1 MNREARIINLPKIED
16 DRGNLSFAEELSHI
30 PFAIKRLYWLFD
42 VPGGGDRDGH
52 AYRNNE
58 EVIIALSG
66 SFVVDVEDGSS
77 KKTFYMNRSYFGL
90 YVPAGTWRT
99 IRDFSTNSLAL
110 LVASEPYDERDYIRD
125 YRDFIKMKEDGG
137 I

>member
-66 SFVVDVEDGSS
+66 SFLVDVEDGSS

-90 YVPAGTWRT
+90 YVPSGTWRT